1 MNPYDPVK
9 IKDLRPLHD
18 YVMIRDMQFGER
30 QLSSRIVLLGDD
42 GKSAGIRPRWGQ
54 VFRVGPNQQE
64 IRPGQWILV
73 AHGRWTR
80 GTRLEI
86 NGEVIT
92 VRRVDNNDI
101 LLISDEDPGVDEL
114 ISDHA

>member
-1 MNPYDPVK
+1 MTPYDPVK

-18 YVMIRDMQFGER
+18 YVIVRDMQFGER
-30 QLSSRIVLLGDD
+30 QLNSRIVLLGDD
-42 GKSAGIRPRWGQ
+42 GKTSGIRPRWGQ
-54 VFRVGPNQQE
+54 VFRVGPDQQE
-64 IRPGQWILV
+64 IQPGQWILV

-86 NGEVIT
+86 DGEVVT

-101 LLISDEDPGVDEL
+101 LLVSDTDPGVDEM
-114 ISDHA
+114 ISDNA